1 MVALSHTHDLT
12 RLELREL
19 VRDLAGRPE
28 LWEHLVRHDPAERT
42 YEQLLLDEHVGVY
55 LICWMDGHD
64 TGFHDHD
71 ASAAAISVASGQVRE
86 ERLSLG
92 SEPASCLLGPGD
104 ILDVAPQ
111 DIHRVT
117 HAGRLPAVTI
127 HAYSPPL
134 ARMGSYEVSPAGQL
148 RRHAVSYEQELRPV
162 AASAGP

>member
-1 MVALSHTHDLT
+1 VIAEPHLRDLT

-28 LWEHLVRHDPAERT
+28 LWQHLVRHNPHERV

-71 ASAAAISVASGQVRE
+71 VSAAAVCVASGQVRDD
-86 ERLSLG
+86 RLAIG
-92 SEPASCLLGPGD
+92 GEPASRLAGPGEV
-104 ILDVAPQ
+104 IDVDPA
-111 DIHRVT
+111 DIHRVR

-134 ARMGSYEVSPAGQL
+134 RQMGAYDVAADGRL
-148 RRHAVSYEQELRPV
+148 RRHSRSSSEELRPV
-162 AASAGP
+162 AATA